1 MSAYAAAPMTKPA
14 PPASSV
20 PPAAP
25 QALAPSAQ
33 ALLKAPLPGA
43 NLMEA
48 TVERLG
54 TAIKLRLLEPGQQLP
69 PERELAQLI
78 GVSRVTLRSALG
90 ALQDAGFITARRGR
104 AGGTFVAE
112 APPQWEAAAGSGT
125 APPDNEGFA
134 AWRALVE
141 PAVCELAAHRIRPQ
155 VLQDL
160 RARLQ
165 RLDTL
170 VDDLPRYRAEDARLH
185 IAIAEATGNARMVRA
200 VTELQADLGR
210 AIALLPPSRAA
221 LLHSNRQ
228 HAKLVA
234 CIAAKDAQGARDTML
249 EHVTG
254 TARFSA
260 GLLPA
265 RRAPVKK

>member
-1 MSAYAAAPMTKPA
+1 MAKPTPPSPNAP
-14 PPASSV
+14 
-20 PPAAP
+20 
-25 QALAPSAQ
+25 ALAPSAQ
-33 ALLKAPLPGA
+33 ALLQAPLPGA

-54 TAIKLRLLEPGQQLP
+54 TAIQLRLLEPGQQLP

-104 AGGTFVAE
+104 GGGTFVAE
-112 APPQWEAAAGSGT
+112 APPRWETAAADAE
-125 APPDNEGFA
+125 APPDNEDFA

-141 PAVCELAAHRIRPQ
+141 PAVCALAAGRITPDA
-155 VLQDL
+155 LQDL
-160 RARLQ
+160 RARLRQ
-165 RLDTL
+165 LEGL

-185 IAIAEATGNARMVRA
+185 IAIAEITGNARMVRE
-200 VTELQADLGR
+200 VTQIQAELGR
-210 AIALLPPSRAA
+210 AIARLPPSRAA

-234 CIAAKDAQGARDTML
+234 CLAAGDAQGARAAML

-265 RRAPVKK
+265 RRTPARK

>member
-1 MSAYAAAPMTKPA
+1 MTRSA
-14 PPASSV
+14 PPATS
-20 PPAAP
+20 PTP
-25 QALAPSAQ
+25 QPLAPSAQ
-33 ALLKAPLPGA
+33 ALLQAPLPGA

-69 PERELAQLI
+69 PERELAQLV
-78 GVSRVTLRSALG
+78 GVSRVTLRSALR
-90 ALQDAGFITARRGR
+90 ALQDGGFITARRGR

-112 APPQWEAAAGSGT
+112 APPQWEPEPTGRDE

-141 PAVCELAAHRIRPQ
+141 PAVCELAAMRMTPEL
-155 VLQDL
+155 LQDL

-165 RLDTL
+165 RLDQL

-200 VTELQADLGR
+200 VTEIQADLGR

-228 HAKLVA
+228 HAKLLKCLA
-234 CIAAKDAQGARDTML
+234 GKDAQGARAAML
-249 EHVTG
+249 EHITG

-265 RRAPVKK
+265 RRASAKK